1 MELLYLDQGQADT
14 IANDSREGISL
25 QDTDN
30 LDFCKEL
37 EYETEAVMNR
47 KEIYR
52 GTLVELKR
60 VRGVS
65 DELDSAISTTR
76 DTHSSLREDID
87 TNE

>member
-1 MELLYLDQGQADT
+1 M
-14 IANDSREGISL
+14 S
-25 QDTDN
+25 
-30 LDFCKEL
+30 
-37 EYETEAVMNR
+37 R